1 MSDVSAADL
10 VRLQCGESIPPGG
23 SDADTMFTD
32 DQIQT
37 FLTMNNNS
45 VNASTANA
53 WRVKAAWFA
62 SQVDVVEGNS
72 QRKMSQAY
80 TQANSQAK
88 YWANQPDNNAYIG
101 RSRQIVNRR
110 TMPW

>member
-1 MSDVSAADL
+1 MSSVSAADL
-10 VRLQCGESIPPGG
+10 VRLQCGEDIPPGG

-32 DQIQT
+32 EQIQT
-37 FLTMNNNS
+37 FLLTNNNS
-45 VNASTANA
+45 VNGATANA
-53 WRVKAAWFA
+53 WRIKAARFA
-62 SQVDVVEGNS
+62 AQVDIVEGNS

-80 TQANSQAK
+80 QQAKSQAT

-101 RSRQIVNRR
+101 KSRQVINRR

>member
-23 SDADTMFTD
+23 TDADTMFTD
-32 DQIQT
+32 QQIQT
-37 FLTMNNNS
+37 FLDTNNNS
-45 VNASTANA
+45 VNSATANA
-53 WRVKAAWFA
+53 WRVKAANFA
-62 SQVDVVEGNS
+62 AQVDIVEGNS

-80 TQANSQAK
+80 QQAQSQSH

-101 RSRQIVNRR
+101 KSRQMVNRR

>member
-10 VRLQCGESIPPGG
+10 VRLQCGESIPSGG

-37 FLTMNNNS
+37 FLDMNNQS
-45 VNASTANA
+45 VNGATANA
-53 WRVKAAWFA
+53 WRVKAANFA
-62 SQVDVVEGNS
+62 SQVDVTEGNS

-80 TQANSQAK
+80 QQAKSQAT

-101 RSRQIVNRR
+101 KSRQIVNRR